1 MSNMSCMF
9 LVRSGLGRMLDPDHR
24 TRFGRFLEKILRSVK
39 HLTHPRCI
47 EGVRSSAKQAVG
59 LVPSPLIGGND
70 EMMYRSISLARE
82 SSGDFTIV
90 LTFSLLGLA
99 LSLLAIGRV
108 GFIDP
113 AYMADLLMLF

>member
-1 MSNMSCMF
+1 
-9 LVRSGLGRMLDPDHR
+9 
-24 TRFGRFLEKILRSVK
+24 VK
-39 HLTHPRCI
+39 HLTHLRCI

-70 EMMYRSISLARE
+70 EMMYRSVSLARE
-82 SSGDFTIV
+82 FSGDFTIV

-113 AYMADLLMLF
+113 AYMTDLLMLF

>member
-1 MSNMSCMF
+1 MF
-9 LVRSGLGRMLDPDHR
+9 LVRSGLGRILDPDHR
-24 TRFGRFLEKILRSVK
+24 TRFRSLFRKILRSVK

-59 LVPSPLIGGND
+59 LVLSPLIGGND
-70 EMMYRSISLARE
+70 EMMYRSVSLARE

-99 LSLLAIGRV
+99 LSLLAIGKAS
-108 GFIDP
+108 FIDVE
-113 AYMADLLMLF
+113 YMADLLMLF